1 MLVMS
6 VLTAGAACG
15 GAEGTEFVETGVV
28 IGAADEEVV

>member
-15 GAEGTEFVETGVV
+15 DAEGTEYVDTGVV
-28 IGAADEEVV
+28 IGTADEEEV